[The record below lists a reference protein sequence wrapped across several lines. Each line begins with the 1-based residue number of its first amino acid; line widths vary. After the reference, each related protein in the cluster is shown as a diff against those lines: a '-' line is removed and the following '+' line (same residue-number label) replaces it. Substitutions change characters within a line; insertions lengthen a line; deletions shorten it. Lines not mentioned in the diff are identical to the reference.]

1 MNKPNYAIYEAL
13 LNHNNVKTS
22 EVCKAIGMNASTIS
36 HWKNGLYSPKNDKI
50 ELLAEYFHIAPW
62 AFYSDDTDDME
73 WYFERGQGNIY
84 EVAAGQGRINDGYE
98 TMATPDEDTS
108 TIKIVGDS
116 MYPVLHDGD
125 IVTIKHQPET
135 APTDLTVIKINGD
148 ESTIKH
154 VEVTETGVWVRA
166 INKDVFEDR
175 FYTVREVMTLPV
187 TIIGKAI
194 ELRRGL

>member
-1 MNKPNYAIYEAL
+1 MTKPNYAVYEAL
-13 LNHNNVKTS
+13 LQRHGVKTAQ
-22 EVCKAIGMNASTIS
+22 VCKATGVDPSAMTN
-36 HWKNGLYSPKNDKI
+36 WKKGAYYPKADKVHKI
-50 ELLAEYFHIAPW
+50 AEYFGISPW
-62 AFYSDDTDDME
+62 AFWSDVADLDSWIE
-73 WYFERGQGNIY
+73 KSQENVY

-154 VEVTETGVWVRA
+154 VEVTDTGVWVRA